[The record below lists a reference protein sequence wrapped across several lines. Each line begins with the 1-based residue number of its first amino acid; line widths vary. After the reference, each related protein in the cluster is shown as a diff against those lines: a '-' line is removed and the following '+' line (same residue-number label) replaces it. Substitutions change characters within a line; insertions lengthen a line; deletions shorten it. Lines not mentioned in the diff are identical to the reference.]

1 MKVTYQIEFFDYWH
15 TGSGLSGST
24 YADALV
30 NKRDGLPIIPGRT
43 LKGLLRDAAT
53 QLQALGH
60 PAITEAFITKVFG
73 EAPKVSTKEVPIEED
88 AERREIAVGNFS
100 NALLSESLASL
111 LLSKP
116 TEKELKAGEQES
128 MEKEKLQINQTDQ
141 SLLYHLL
148 SSTRIDDNGI
158 AVDYSLRQIEV
169 IIPLTLYAQ
178 IAHFPEEAEAL
189 AALKTCMKWIKRMG
203 VNRTRGLG
211 RCRFSIC

>member
-1 MKVTYQIEFFDYWH
+1 
-15 TGSGLSGST
+15 
-24 YADALV
+24 
-30 NKRDGLPIIPGRT
+30 LPIIPGRT

-53 QLQALGH
+53 QLQELGH
-60 PAITEAFITKVFG
+60 PAITESFITKVFG
-73 EAPKVSTKEVPIEED
+73 EAPKASTQEMPIAED

-100 NALLSESLASL
+100 NALLSESLATL

-116 TEKELKAGEQES
+116 TKEDLES
-128 MEKEKLQINQTDQ
+128 EEKEKLQINKTDQ

-169 IIPLTLYAQ
+169 TIPLTLYAQ
-178 IAHFPEEAEAL
+178 IAHFPEEAAAL
-189 AALKTCMKWIKRMG
+189 AALKICMKWIKRMG